1 VAPPASANVPANVPA
16 DVPPSAPPG
25 ASLPPAAPGSRVL
38 HPAGLPR
45 PMQALQRTLVMAVLN
60 VTPDSFSD
68 GGQYLDLDAAVARAR
83 QQAAGGADVIDV
95 GGESTR
101 PGAQRVPIEEELR
114 RVIPV
119 VQQLSSAGIAVS
131 IDTMRAEVAAAAV
144 RAGAAIVNDV
154 SGGLADDAMMPF
166 LAEANI
172 PCVLMHWRGHS
183 VDMQSRSHYEGGV
196 VKDVV
201 AELQLRLDAADKAGV
216 DESRIVLDP
225 GLGFAKESQHNWEL
239 LTHLD
244 QICALGRPV
253 LVGASRKRFLGEL
266 LATTE
271 GSPAPPQRD
280 DATVAVSA
288 LSAAAGAWCVRVHD
302 VRGNNDAVLVASAW
316 RQALP

>member
-1 VAPPASANVPANVPA
+1 MP
-16 DVPPSAPPG
+16 
-25 ASLPPAAPGSRVL
+25 
-38 HPAGLPR
+38 PAGLPG
-45 PMQALQRTLVMAVLN
+45 PLQALQRTLVMAVLN

-83 QQAAGGADVIDV
+83 QQAAGGADIIDI

-101 PGAQRVPIEEELR
+101 PGAQRVPIDEELR

-119 VQQLSSAGIAVS
+119 VEQLASAGIIVS
-131 IDTMRAEVAAAAV
+131 IDTMRAEVAAMAV
-144 RAGAAIVNDV
+144 SAGAAIVNDV
-154 SGGLADDAMMPF
+154 SGGLADKAMLPF
-166 LAEANI
+166 LAEANV

-183 VDMQSRSHYEGGV
+183 VDMHVRTHYANGV
-196 VKDVV
+196 VNDVV
-201 AELQLRLDAADKAGV
+201 AELRLRLDAAVAAGV

-225 GLGFAKESQHNWEL
+225 GLGFAKESQHNWDL
-239 LTHLD
+239 LTHLE

-266 LATTE
+266 LTTAE
-271 GSPAPPQRD
+271 GSPAPDLRD
-280 DATVAVSA
+280 DATVAVTA

-316 RQALP
+316 RQALR